1 MQYIKL
7 RDDHA
12 DILGDSANVATSIDI
27 VQQNVEWMNL
37 HQKEIGQWLKPSEET
52 TSTTPSTDSSTSKQN
67 C

>member
-27 VQQNVEWMNL
+27 VQQNGEWMNL
-37 HQKEIGQWLKPSEET
+37 HQKEIGQWLKPLEET
-52 TSTTPSTDSSTSKQN
+52 TSTTSSTDSSTSKQN